1 MKTAL
6 VVHGLQRVGKNFFF
20 ESYMQIYGNYGQ
32 VIDQDALEDKYNDCF
47 SRKLFLV
54 ADEVIARQEMYHVK
68 NKLKGMISG
77 TRIRINP
84 KNVKSYWETN
94 HCNIIF
100 LSNENHAARARARRW
115 TVRGAVDPAE
125 TGRGFLQARG
135 GRGRRPAGC
144 RHSTTAC
151 SSANSATSA
160 RTPRRR

>member
-1 MKTAL
+1 MSIF
-6 VVHGLQRVGKNFFF
+6 GL
-20 ESYMQIYGNYGQ
+20 YGQ

-68 NKLKGMISG
+68 NKLKGMITG

-100 LSNENHAARARARRW
+100 LSNETMPLVLERDDGRFVVVWTPPKLSEAFYKDVCHRPSPLPPRKGSCCWRSASRGSRASCEPR
-115 TVRGAVDPAE
+115 
-125 TGRGFLQARG
+125 
-135 GRGRRPAGC
+135 
-144 RHSTTAC
+144 
-151 SSANSATSA
+151 SA
-160 RTPRRR
+160 RSSRSW